1 MGQRTTLNA
10 TETPVMPE
18 AFVNSVQPA
27 LEFIPPNFSEPVRW
41 IVNRALPW
49 WLKHKLNI
57 AQVDTENV
65 GTLTQ
70 LYHQFQSKK
79 IRLIVAFRHPQTT
92 DPFCLAHLF
101 WSAIP
106 QAARQGNIPLT
117 GPTHSHFMYDRGIP
131 LWAGSIATWLFS
143 HLGGTPIMRGK
154 VDRPGLKSARD
165 LLLDGQFPLTVAPEG
180 ATNNHSEIVSP
191 LEPGVAQLAFWCD
204 GDLRKSDRP
213 EQVIVVPVGLQ
224 YGYINPPWD
233 AIDQLLSSLE
243 ADLNIT
249 HSPQPNM
256 PAAET
261 RYRRLYGLG
270 ESMLDLMENFY
281 RDFYRRSLPEI
292 TETDPN
298 LKFAQRLQNLL
309 DATLTVAE
317 EYLNVKPRGTV
328 GDRCRRLEQA
338 GWDRIYRADLPDM
351 CPVERGL
358 ADWVAREASSRM
370 GHMRLV
376 ERFTAVT
383 GKYVREKPTAERF
396 AETLLIVWRVSQW
409 IQGNSA
415 SNPPQL
421 GAQRAWLRVG
431 EPINV
436 SDRQDAYSQDR
447 KGAIANLTDT
457 LQHQLE
463 SLIR

>member
-1 MGQRTTLNA
+1 
-10 TETPVMPE
+10 MPE
-18 AFVNSVQPA
+18 AFVSQVQPA
-27 LEFIPPNFSEPVRW
+27 LEFIPPNFSGPVRW
-41 IVNRALPW
+41 VVNRALPW
-49 WLKHKLNI
+49 WLKHQLNI
-57 AQVDTENV
+57 AEIDTENA
-65 GTLTQ
+65 GTLVQ
-70 LYHQFQSKK
+70 LYQQFQAKQ
-79 IRLIVAFRHPQTT
+79 IRLVIAFRHPQTT

-101 WSAIP
+101 WNAVP
-106 QAARQGNIPLT
+106 QAARDRNIT
-117 GPTHSHFMYDRGIP
+117 FAGPPWMHSHFMYDRGIP
-131 LWAGSIATWLFS
+131 LWAGSWVTWLLS

-204 GDLRKSDRP
+204 SDLRKGDRS

-224 YGYINPPWD
+224 YGYVEPPWT
-233 AIDQLLSSLE
+233 AIDQLLEELE

-249 HSPQPNM
+249 HSPDL
-256 PAAET
+256 AASVAET
-261 RYRRLYGLG
+261 RYRRLYRLG

-281 RDFYRRSLPEI
+281 RDFYQRSLPEV

-298 LKFAQRLQNLL
+298 QKFAQRLQNLL

-351 CPVERGL
+351 SPVERGL

-376 ERFTAVT
+376 ERFTA
-383 GKYVREKPTAERF
+383 
-396 AETLLIVWRVSQW
+396 S
-409 IQGNSA
+409 
-415 SNPPQL
+415 
-421 GAQRAWLRVG
+421 
-431 EPINV
+431 
-436 SDRQDAYSQDR
+436 RQ
-447 KGAIANLTDT
+447 IARRWVFHARICRSPL
-457 LQHQLE
+457 
-463 SLIR
+463 

>member
-1 MGQRTTLNA
+1 
-10 TETPVMPE
+10 MPE
-18 AFVNSVQPA
+18 AFVNQVQPA

-41 IVNRALPW
+41 VVNRALPW
-49 WLKHKLNI
+49 WLKHQLQI
-57 AQVDTENV
+57 AQVDTSNV
-65 GTLTQ
+65 ATLAQ
-70 LYHQFQSKK
+70 LYQQFQAKK
-79 IRLIVAFRHPQTT
+79 IRLIIAFRHPQTT
-92 DPFCLAHLF
+92 DPFCLAHLL
-101 WSAIP
+101 WNAVP
-106 QAARQGNIPLT
+106 QAARSGQISLNGL
-117 GPTHSHFMYDRGIP
+117 THSHFMYDRGIP
-131 LWAGSIATWLFS
+131 LWAGSWVTWLLS

-165 LLLDGQFPLTVAPEG
+165 LLLNGQFPLTVAPEG

-204 GDLRKSDRP
+204 TDLQKSDRP
-213 EQVIVVPVGLQ
+213 EQVIVVPVGLL
-224 YGYINPPWD
+224 YGYMDTPWT
-233 AIDQLLSSLE
+233 AIDQLLATLE
-243 ADLNIT
+243 ADLNIPPSST
-249 HSPQPNM
+249 PEQEASVT
-256 PAAET
+256 ET
-261 RYRRLYGLG
+261 RYRRLYALG
-270 ESMLDLMENFY
+270 EAMLDLMENFY
-281 RDFYRRSLPEI
+281 RDFYRRSLPQV

-298 LKFAQRLQNLL
+298 QKFAQRLQNLL

-338 GWDRIYRADLPDM
+338 GWDRIYRADLPEM
-351 CPVERGL
+351 SPVERGL

-383 GKYVREKPTAERF
+383 GKYVREKPSAERF

-409 IQGNSA
+409 IQGNPA

-421 GAQRAWLRVG
+421 GAQRVWIRVG

-436 SDRQDAYSQDR
+436 SDRQESYSQDR
-447 KGAIANLTDT
+447 KGAIADLTST

-463 SLIR
+463 SLIQ